1 MTAKKKKL
9 DVADLSDEQ
18 VATIIDEDSEAFSS
32 FVKTAE
38 KAGLPKE
45 IAAGL
50 IRRVRAMAQETTS
63 ELRTVKAKEFLDIL
77 DDRAFKA
84 LGYLDDFAL
93 ANASAKDLAVIA
105 GILLEK
111 RQLLRGEPTAI
122 LSIDDRRSL
131 NDLVAGMTKEAAR
144 RNMLI
149 DNDTGE
155 VLIPY
160 DDAGPR
166 DRSLIRG
173 GMHHAVRR
181 HKAGLE
187 RAEIGNEGTLGQ
199 EIDLEDAE
207 S

>member
-1 MTAKKKKL
+1 MPAKKKL
-9 DVADLSDEQ
+9 DVPDLTDEQ
-18 VATIIDEDSEAFSS
+18 ISTIIDEDSEAFST

-50 IRRVRAMAQETTS
+50 IRRTRAMAQATTS
-63 ELRTVKAKEFLDIL
+63 ELRKVKAKEFLDVL

-122 LSIDDRRSL
+122 LSVDDRRSM
-131 NDLVAGMTKEAAR
+131 NELVSVMSKEAAR
-144 RNMLI
+144 RNMII
-149 DNDTGE
+149 DNDSGE

-160 DDAGPR
+160 DDNGPR
-166 DRSLIRG
+166 EHYPLKSGNWQTPKRYAEG
-173 GMHHAVRR
+173 V
-181 HKAGLE
+181 E
-187 RAEIGNEGTLGQ
+187 RAQIGHEGTLGQ
-199 EIDLEDAE
+199 EIDGE